1 MAKHKGIFTSISRT
15 KNGKLMLDNQA
26 LRHYNKTNING
37 DLKMK
42 DILQDVVAHTHAL
55 GFLSLVKV
63 SNEEGTSID
72 SMAEDRS
79 VILTGTTASPVAE
92 FKGTFGMPNL
102 DKLALH
108 LKNPEYKDNA
118 KIDVV
123 EAERNGDTIPTHI
136 HFENAAGDFE
146 NDYRFMNKAII
157 EEKLKTVKFKGATW
171 EVSVQPSM
179 ASIARMK
186 LMSAAHSEEPTFN
199 VKTRDG
205 NLVFSFG
212 DASTHAGEFVFQHG
226 IEGTLAHTWSW
237 PVAQVQAI
245 LNLDGDAT
253 MSISDQGAMKISI
266 NSGMATYDYILPA
279 QSK

>member
-1 MAKHKGIFTSISRT
+1 
-15 KNGKLMLDNQA
+15 
-26 LRHYNKTNING
+26 
-37 DLKMK
+37 MK

-63 SNEEGTSID
+63 SNEEGTTID

-79 VILTGTTASPVAE
+79 VILSAETASPVAE

-108 LKNPEYKDNA
+108 LKNPEYKENA

-123 EAERNGDTIPTHI
+123 EAERNGETIPTHI
-136 HFENAAGDFE
+136 HFENAAGDFQ

-171 EVSVQPSM
+171 NVAIKPSM

-199 VKTRDG
+199 VTSKEG

-226 IEGTLAHTWSW
+226 VEGTLSHTWSW

-253 MSISDQGAMKISI
+253 MSISDQGAMKISL
-266 NSGMATYDYILPA
+266 NSGLATYDYILPA

>member
-1 MAKHKGIFTSISRT
+1 
-15 KNGKLMLDNQA
+15 
-26 LRHYNKTNING
+26 
-37 DLKMK
+37 MK

-63 SNEEGTSID
+63 TNDDNTAID
-72 SMAEDRS
+72 AMAEDRS
-79 VILTGTTASPVAE
+79 VILTGETHSKVNE
-92 FKGTFGMPNL
+92 FVGTFGMPNL
-102 DKLALH
+102 DKLSLH
-108 LKNPEYKDNA
+108 LKNPEYQKDA

-123 EAERNGDTIPTHI
+123 QAERNGETIPTHI

-171 EVSVQPSM
+171 NVEFAPSM

-199 VKTRDG
+199 VKTVDG

-212 DASTHAGEFVFQHG
+212 DASTHAGEFVFQHNVG
-226 IEGTLAHTWSW
+226 GALQHQWSW
-237 PVAQVQAI
+237 PVAQVQSI
-245 LNLDGDAT
+245 LSLDGDLT
-253 MSISDQGAMKISI
+253 MSISDQGAMKISV

>member
-1 MAKHKGIFTSISRT
+1 
-15 KNGKLMLDNQA
+15 
-26 LRHYNKTNING
+26 
-37 DLKMK
+37 MK

-63 SNEEGTSID
+63 SNDESTAID

-79 VILTGTTASPVAE
+79 VILSAE
-92 FKGTFGMPNL
+92 THTSVNEFVGTFGMPNL

-118 KIDVV
+118 KIEVV
-123 EAERNGDTIPTHI
+123 QAERNGETVPTHI
-136 HFENAAGDFE
+136 HFENAAGDFQ

-157 EEKLKTVKFKGATW
+157 EEKLKTVKFKGASWNVTL
-171 EVSVQPSM
+171 QPSV

-186 LMSAAHSEEPTFN
+186 LMSAAHSEEKTFK
-199 VKTRDG
+199 VTTKDG

-226 IEGTLAHTWSW
+226 VEGKLQHTWSW
-237 PVAQVQAI
+237 PVAQVQSI
-245 LNLDGDAT
+245 LSLDGDLT
-253 MSISDQGAMKISI
+253 MSISDQGAMMISVD
-266 NSGMATYDYILPA
+266 SGMAKYDYILPA

>member
-1 MAKHKGIFTSISRT
+1 
-15 KNGKLMLDNQA
+15 
-26 LRHYNKTNING
+26 
-37 DLKMK
+37 MK
-42 DILQDVVAHTHAL
+42 DILQDVVAHTHSL

-63 SNEEGTSID
+63 STEGGTQFD
-72 SMAEDRS
+72 AMAEDRS
-79 VILTGTTASPVAE
+79 VILSATAHSAVAE
-92 FKGTFGMPNL
+92 FAGTFGMPNL

-118 KIDVV
+118 NIAVV
-123 EAERNGDTIPTHI
+123 EAERNGETIPTHI

-157 EEKLKTVKFKGATW
+157 EEKLKTVKFKGASWNVTC
-171 EVSVQPSM
+171 QPSM

-199 VKTRDG
+199 VTTTG
-205 NLVFSFG
+205 SNLVFSFG
-212 DASTHAGEFVFQHG
+212 DASTHAGNFVFQHG
-226 IEGTLAHTWSW
+226 VTGELKHTWSW
-237 PVAQVQAI
+237 PVAAVQAI

-253 MSISDQGAMKISI
+253 MSLSDQGAMQISVD
-266 NSGMATYDYILPA
+266 SGLTNYNYILPA

>member
-1 MAKHKGIFTSISRT
+1 
-15 KNGKLMLDNQA
+15 
-26 LRHYNKTNING
+26 
-37 DLKMK
+37 MK

-63 SNEEGTSID
+63 SNEEGTQID

-79 VILTGTTASPVAE
+79 VILSAEAHNPVSE
-92 FKGTFGMPNL
+92 FVGTFGMPNL
-102 DKLALH
+102 DKLNLH
-108 LKNPEYKDNA
+108 LKNPEYKEGA
-118 KIDVV
+118 KLQVV
-123 EAERNGDTIPTHI
+123 TAERNGETVPTHI
-136 HFENAAGDFE
+136 HFENAAGDFQ

-157 EEKLKTVKFKGATW
+157 EEKLKTVKFKGASW
-171 EVSVQPSM
+171 NVEFAPSM
-179 ASIARMK
+179 AAIARMK

-199 VKTRDG
+199 VKTVEG

-226 IEGTLAHTWSW
+226 VEGSLQHTWSW

-253 MSISDQGAMKISI
+253 MSISDQGAMKITVD
-266 NSGMATYDYILPA
+266 SGMVKYDYILPA

>member
-1 MAKHKGIFTSISRT
+1 
-15 KNGKLMLDNQA
+15 
-26 LRHYNKTNING
+26 
-37 DLKMK
+37 MK

-63 SNEEGTSID
+63 SNDEGTQID

-79 VILTGTTASPVAE
+79 VILSAETATPVSE
-92 FKGTFGMPNL
+92 FVGTFGMPNL

-118 KIDVV
+118 KIEVV
-123 EAERNGDTIPTHI
+123 QAERNGEMIPTHI
-136 HFENAAGDFE
+136 HFENAAGDFQ

-157 EEKLKTVKFKGATW
+157 EEKLKTVKFKGASW
-171 EVSVQPSM
+171 AVEFAPSM

-199 VKTRDG
+199 VKTVDG

-226 IEGTLAHTWSW
+226 VEGTLAHTWSW

-245 LNLDGDAT
+245 LGLDGDAT
-253 MSISDQGAMKISI
+253 MSISDQGAMKISV